1 MSSKSFLSVAGIIF
15 LIVAGTHF
23 LRVVSGWEVGI
34 HTLAMPMW
42 FSWVAFPL
50 IGFLAYQGL
59 RKR

>member
-1 MSSKSFLSVAGIIF
+1 MSSQSFFSVAGVIF
-15 LIVAGTHF
+15 LIVAITHL
-23 LRVVSGWEVGI
+23 LRVVNGWEVSI
-34 HTLAMPMW
+34 HTFAMPMW